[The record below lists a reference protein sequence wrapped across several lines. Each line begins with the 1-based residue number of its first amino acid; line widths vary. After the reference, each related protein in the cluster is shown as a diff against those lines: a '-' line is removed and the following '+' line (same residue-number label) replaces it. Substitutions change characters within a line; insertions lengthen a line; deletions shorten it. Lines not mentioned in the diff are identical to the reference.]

1 MINFVLDIFSV
12 MFQINMRDT
21 HEVPFAMP
29 LLMAC
34 LVGGMVGFSIVRMIG
49 NEKEEEREA
58 REAQEVLDGRR
69 SKW

>member
-1 MINFVLDIFSV
+1 MVNFVLDIFSV

-34 LVGGMVGFSIVRMIG
+34 MVGGMVGFTIVRMIG

-58 REAQEVLDGRR
+58 REAQEISDGRR
-69 SKW
+69 TK

>member
-49 NEKEEEREA
+49 NEQEEEREA
-58 REAQEVLDGRR
+58 REEQEILDGRR
-69 SKW
+69 NK

>member
-1 MINFVLDIFSV
+1 MINFMLDIFSV

-49 NEKEEEREA
+49 NEKEDEREA
-58 REAQEVLDGRR
+58 REAQEVLEGRR
-69 SKW
+69 TK

>member
-1 MINFVLDIFSV
+1 
-12 MFQINMRDT
+12 
-21 HEVPFAMP
+21 
-29 LLMAC
+29 
-34 LVGGMVGFSIVRMIG
+34 MIG

>member
-1 MINFVLDIFSV
+1 MLDIFSV

-34 LVGGMVGFSIVRMIG
+34 LVGGMVGFTIVRMIG

-58 REAQEVLDGRR
+58 REAQEISDGRR
-69 SKW
+69 TK

>member
-1 MINFVLDIFSV
+1 MLDIFSV

-49 NEKEEEREA
+49 NEKEDEREA
-58 REAQEVLDGRR
+58 REAQEVLEGRR
-69 SKW
+69 TK

>member
-1 MINFVLDIFSV
+1 MINFVLDIFSA

-34 LVGGMVGFSIVRMIG
+34 MVGGMVGFTIVRMIG
-49 NEKEEEREA
+49 NEKEEDREA
-58 REAQEVLDGRR
+58 REAQEISDGRR
-69 SKW
+69 TK

>member
-49 NEKEEEREA
+49 NEQEEEREA
-58 REAQEVLDGRR
+58 REEQEILDGRR
-69 SKW
+69 NKW

>member
-69 SKW
+69 SK